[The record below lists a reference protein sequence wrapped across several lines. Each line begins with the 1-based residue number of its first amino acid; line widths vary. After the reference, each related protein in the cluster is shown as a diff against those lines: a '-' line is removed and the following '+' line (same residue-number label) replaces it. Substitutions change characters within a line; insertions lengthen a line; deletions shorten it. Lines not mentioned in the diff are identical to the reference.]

1 MYNYIIY
8 VYIYIYCIWYPPG
21 NDHISHLGKFGKSSS
36 SKVPSNRG
44 ICDRSQESN
53 QLFIWNLIW
62 VKYDSKFTQE
72 LLPTDKFFVA
82 SFACGIHLSSQA
94 EEHRNA
100 SLVDDDLAPTVVAM
114 LLRTVDVYI
123 YISKTCVI

>member
-1 MYNYIIY
+1 MVKTLSIMGY
-8 VYIYIYCIWYPPG
+8 
-21 NDHISHLGKFGKSSS
+21 SSS
-36 SKVPSNRG
+36 LVVQ
-44 ICDRSQESN
+44 DFVHQ
-53 QLFIWNLIW
+53 Q
-62 VKYDSKFTQE
+62 YDSKFTQE

-123 YISKTCVI
+123 YISKTCAI